1 MQTHMIQGRF
11 RWVTGLWMVMATAPA
26 PVLAQHLSGHDVA
39 VALGLI
45 AADIALMPT
54 DRSIA
59 QGFQRQGVQ
68 SSVGLRRTAK
78 FFSASSDPGAPL
90 ITGGLYLAGLVVHDR
105 PVAALGLHATEGVG
119 VAAVMTEVL
128 KGVVGR
134 ARPRVDITAP
144 HSFGFGRGFGN
155 DNYASFP
162 SGAATVAFA
171 IATVVSRDARHSWP
185 HGARYAVPM
194 AFAAATMVALSRM
207 YLNEHWASDVVAGGA
222 VGAVGGV
229 LVNTYEQEH
238 PDNWV
243 DRRLLPSR

>member
-1 MQTHMIQGRF
+1 MIQRRF
-11 RWVTGLWMVMATAPA
+11 QWAIGLWMFVAGAPA
-26 PVLAQHLSGHDVA
+26 SVLAQHLTGHDVA

-45 AADIALMPT
+45 AADIALMPV

-59 QGFQRQGVQ
+59 QGFQRPGLQ
-68 SSVGLRRTAK
+68 SNTGIRRTAQ
-78 FFSASSDPGAPL
+78 FFSASSDPGAPF

-119 VAAVMTEVL
+119 MAAVMTELL
-128 KGVVGR
+128 KGMVGR

-144 HSFGFGRGFGN
+144 HNFGFGRGFGN

-162 SGAATVAFA
+162 SGAATAAFA

-185 HGARYAVPM
+185 HRARYAVPM
-194 AFAAATMVALSRM
+194 AFAAATLVGLSRM
-207 YLNEHWASDVVAGGA
+207 YLNEHWASDVVAGAG
-222 VGAVGGV
+222 VGALGGV
-229 LVNTYEQEH
+229 LVNTFEQDH

-243 DRRLLPSR
+243 DRRFLPAAR